1 MKLRSGRKSLPRWA
15 SYVAYSAKAGG
26 TQCMWWIEW
35 VDWEVHF
42 LGFGLAFGI
51 SLAWEDVLEV
61 LLDSWHFCIHV
72 ASLRQGGPSCF
83 CLEEDSSWSDHISLI
98 PLISREQVSGR
109 NANPSYCNTRW
120 AWSFPATLLQV
131 AEEGRS
137 SRSRQLGRLSKMKR
151 TEQVWIVTLSI
162 TSYQSL
168 SIIDWIAVPIFHNSP
183 KSHQWISVNPSKNPR
198 KISTQTAW
206 LWRCC
211 RRFKPGRGTPEGHR
225 VVLGCS

>member
-131 AEEGRS
+131 AEEGREFAES
-137 SRSRQLGRLSKMKR
+137 PIGTVVQNEKNWASMNCHFINHQ
-151 TEQVWIVTLSI
+151 LSI
-162 TSYQSL
+162 FINYRL
-168 SIIDWIAVPIFHNSP
+168 NSSP
-183 KSHQWISVNPSKNPR
+183 NLP
-198 KISTQTAW
+198 
-206 LWRCC
+206 
-211 RRFKPGRGTPEGHR
+211 
-225 VVLGCS
+225 